1 MSRARARARSPP
13 ALTPHRTDL
22 STLRGTSMT
31 YLIVV
36 GEGMQLGVAPTF
48 HGFHPIWASAA
59 HQVDICNNVDDVIIR
74 DGKTGTLYRMPI
86 THDFLPKL
94 GELVAAMNAYDLHSR
109 SPWMDHNAR
118 VRGALLYAAQR
129 RLEGAKPQSLNMFE
143 PGFIA
148 PALDGV
154 TANEVDPVLAV
165 LVETNGDTRIPGQ

>member
-1 MSRARARARSPP
+1 
-13 ALTPHRTDL
+13 
-22 STLRGTSMT
+22 MT
-31 YLIVV
+31 YQTTV

-59 HQVDICNNVDDVIIR
+59 HQVDICNNVDDVIVR

-86 THDFLPKL
+86 TPDFLPQL
-94 GELVAAMNAYDLHSR
+94 GELVAAMNAYDLHSH

-148 PALDGV
+148 PALGGAKGMTHDD
-154 TANEVDPVLAV
+154 VDQVLTG
-165 LVETNGDTRIPGQ
+165 LVETHGDRRIPGQ

>member
-1 MSRARARARSPP
+1 
-13 ALTPHRTDL
+13 
-22 STLRGTSMT
+22 MT
-31 YLIVV
+31 RIQVAV

-48 HGFHPIWASAA
+48 HGFHPIWASAG
-59 HQVDICNNVDDVIIR
+59 HQVDICNNVDDVIVR

-86 THDFLPKL
+86 TDDFLPQL
-94 GELVAAMNAYDLHSR
+94 GELVVAMNAYDLRMR

-148 PALDGV
+148 PALSDRLDAV
-154 TANEVDPVLAV
+154 NEVDQVLAG
-165 LVETNGDTRIPGQ
+165 LVETHGDTRIPGQ